1 VAASIAFACSSSS
14 SGGLGATVTGSVGGM
29 TFDLASDVAAILPSS
44 SSSCSEADG
53 GVHCQTN
60 HAQTIGAILT
70 NHANLTCGTLL
81 SAISAK
87 MPARYANL
95 QFLEVGVENLDGV
108 VTAGTYS
115 IQSQGAKSTISA
127 FAQFGATT
135 TTCATGLT
143 EHATSGSVTLTSA
156 TETEIAG
163 SYSVTFATAGTLTG
177 TFDIAG
183 CAIPDGGLEVV
194 FPPDGGM
201 PPCMQ

>member
-1 VAASIAFACSSSS
+1 
-14 SGGLGATVTGSVGGM
+14 M
-29 TFDLASDVAAILPSS
+29 TFDLASAVAAVLPSS

-53 GVHCQTN
+53 GVHCQTSQV
-60 HAQTIGAILT
+60 QTVGVIFT

-95 QFLEVGVENLDGV
+95 QFLEVGVESVDGV
-108 VTAGTYS
+108 VAPGTYS
-115 IQSQGAKSTISA
+115 IQTQGGKSTITA

-135 TTCATGLT
+135 VTCATGLT
-143 EHATSGSVTLTSA
+143 EHATSGTVTLTRA